1 MEVFW
6 AKGYE
11 AAQLND
17 LTAAIGITPPSF
29 YAAFGLKEQA
39 FREAVGLYVAT
50 VGSGSMR
57 ALEGR
62 RNGATGDTRHAS
74 CQYRRRA

>member
-1 MEVFW
+1 MATRGRPRGFDRDLALHKIMEVFW

-29 YAAFGLKEQA
+29 
-39 FREAVGLYVAT
+39 
-50 VGSGSMR
+50 
-57 ALEGR
+57 
-62 RNGATGDTRHAS
+62 
-74 CQYRRRA
+74 